1 MALMQSN
8 TETEEVNGKINIKRM
23 IIWWINAV
31 SFVFSTTIAEP
42 IEEIKQENFY
52 NIKVVDEQ
60 PLLKIKSTSLLHGAI
75 MLYEGEV

>member
-1 MALMQSN
+1 MLFF
-8 TETEEVNGKINIKRM
+8 
-23 IIWWINAV
+23 
-31 SFVFSTTIAEP
+31 FVFLTIIAEP
-42 IEEIKQENFY
+42 VEEIKQENFY

>member
-31 SFVFSTTIAEP
+31 FFVFLTIIAEP